1 MVRRPPRSP
10 PFPSTTLSR
19 SVTYPPTA
27 TAGSHKVIATYDES
41 SSALHAGS
49 SGSYTITVNRRTT
62 STTVSC
68 SPTVVAVNANTTC
81 TATVSDT
88 DNGTKSAPSGTV
100 TFAAD
105 GAGTF

>member
-19 SVTYPPTA
+19 SVTYTPTA

-49 SGSYTITVNRRTT
+49 SGSYTISVDRR
-62 STTVSC
+62 S
-68 SPTVVAVNANTTC
+68 VVKGKSDDLGGRRIIKKKR
-81 TATVSDT
+81 TATLTEPDQGHTPPPRATAS
-88 DNGTKSAPSGTV
+88 SSL
-100 TFAAD
+100 
-105 GAGTF
+105 